1 MIIINLKKLL
11 KNQSEIFDFVERI
24 FLNENGIILSYFNQ
38 NTFNIYF
45 SDKEFREVFN
55 EIKFYQEGIGC
66 FLGFNF
72 LNIKNLKRID
82 STQINDLIF
91 QKLIMTQK
99 KIYIISSNFSKEFVN
114 SNIIKSYPNI
124 VGYYKGYFTEQEF
137 EEIIKEIRKSKADYV
152 LLGMGQPKQEI
163 VASKLKR
170 LLPELNFFCVGNFF
184 NFHFRLQRRAP
195 KWVRKL
201 QLEWFFRFLLEPKR
215 LFKRYIIGIPL
226 FFLRIILL
234 KLEFFTKIN

>member
-11 KNQSEIFDFVERI
+11 KNQSEIFDFVERS

-72 LNIKNLKRID
+72 LNIENLERID
-82 STQINDLIF
+82 STHIIDIIF
-91 QKLIMTQK
+91 QRLIISQK
-99 KIYIISSNFSKEFVN
+99 KIFILGGNFKEDFVN
-114 SNIIKSYPNI
+114 NVIKKKYLNVI
-124 VGYYKGYFTEQEF
+124 GYFNGYFSEQEF
-137 EEIIKEIRKSKADYV
+137 DKIIEEIIKSKAEYV
-152 LLGMGQPKQEI
+152 LLGMGQPKQEL
-163 VASKLKR
+163 VALKLKS

-215 LFKRYIIGIPL
+215 LFKRYLIGIPL